1 MENFIF
7 CAVLKHRDQFNE
19 RREKLSNNL
28 YWPLSCSK
36 YWEDFVYRQRQVA
49 FLIVRG
55 YKGIWSSSLPP
66 PPSRPVQDWDIRLYQ
81 YFRKFEGFLVQ
92 GGRVVCWHFQ
102 HKIKGGGIRR
112 QSTNRG
118 LYLAGNWLLPIS
130 NRNSATFWR
139 PCLTCMFWCR

>member
-7 CAVLKHRDQFNE
+7 CAVLKHRNQFNE

-36 YWEDFVYRQRQVA
+36 YWEDFVYRKRQVA

-102 HKIKGGGIRR
+102 HKIKGGGFEDSR
-112 QSTNRG
+112 QIEDFTWQVIGCSPYPTEIQQRFG
-118 LYLAGNWLLPIS
+118 DHA
-130 NRNSATFWR
+130 
-139 PCLTCMFWCR
+139 